1 MRIFALSLVSA
12 FAVWTMQAQSTLL
25 ADAEAL
31 YIGQDYPKAQ
41 RMLEKIIGADD
52 ENPRALHLMANC
64 LQKQER
70 FVQAV
75 QHYEK
80 ASRLAAPSPAL
91 QTDHAAAL
99 INLKQYKEA
108 EKLLKKA
115 LKADPDLPEAHYF
128 YGNVKYFDFNLTA
141 ALKHY
146 NKATELRTDYRD
158 ALYMRAAAYAET
170 GKFHLAVR
178 DYEEVAAL
186 DPGLTAARFNIAV
199 IHLQNDSFEKS
210 AEMLAEINPADLPSS
225 ADYFFSLGEALYFAG
240 EREEACTAY
249 KRAASEGDEESDRI
263 YKRYCL
269 TKEER
274 EAAERTRT
282 IRMAF

>member
-1 MRIFALSLVSA
+1 MRIFALSLVFAS
-12 FAVWTMQAQSTLL
+12 AVWTMQAQSTLL
-25 ADAEAL
+25 ADAESL
-31 YIGQDYPKAQ
+31 YIGQNYPKAQ
-41 RMLEKIIGADD
+41 YILEKILAADD
-52 ENPRALHLMANC
+52 GNPRALHLMANC

-70 FVQAV
+70 FVHAV

-80 ASRLAAPSPAL
+80 ASRLAEPSPAL

-128 YGNVKYFDFNLTA
+128 YGNAKYFDFNLTA
-141 ALKHY
+141 ALRHY
-146 NKATELRTDYRD
+146 NKATELRPNYRD

-186 DPGLTAARFNIAV
+186 DPELTAARFNIAV
-199 IHLQNDSFEKS
+199 IHLQNDNFEKS
-210 AEMLAEINPADLPSS
+210 AELLAELNPIDLPNT
-225 ADYFFSLGEALYFAG
+225 ADYYFSLGEALYFAG
-240 EREEACTAY
+240 KREQACTAY
-249 KRAASEGDEESDRI
+249 KRAADEGDEESDSI